1 MSTRWLSL
9 EKCCDRELKSF
20 PALKAMF
27 MSRDESDARFLQLK
41 HSFEDILTEVHV
53 SFYTSALPMFT
64 RYNKFL
70 IILFTK
76 LFALAKSLIRKMA
89 NKFIKPDILE
99 QTEAEDIVSIVDD
112 DSSCLPLSDIFLGLV
127 TKSLC

>member
-1 MSTRWLSL
+1 MVCSL

-27 MSRDESDARFLQLK
+27 LSRDESEARFLRLK
-41 HSFEDILTEVHV
+41 HSFEDILTEVHI

-70 IILFTK
+70 QRSDP
-76 LFALAKSLIRKMA
+76 LAHKI
-89 NKFIKPDILE
+89 F
-99 QTEAEDIVSIVDD
+99 
-112 DSSCLPLSDIFLGLV
+112 PLAH
-127 TKSLC
+127 